1 MNKILTKKLFFFILF
16 SAALI
21 SCNTQSKKGAW
32 SKADKVLF
40 YKEMENTKDLD
51 NLGEDKT
58 KWIDCY
64 YEKSQKEFA
73 SFEEANNNLEGCK
86 KLAEICATEVIDQ
99 GSAIG
104 KWSDRDKKMYF
115 DEMNNTDLNQLGELK
130 NDYVNCY
137 LKKLE
142 NNFSSI
148 RKANMDST
156 RCEELAI
163 ECASELLPV
172 LSNQE

>member
-1 MNKILTKKLFFFILF
+1 MHLYKILILICSISIGSIF
-16 SAALI
+16 V

-86 KLAEICATEVIDQ
+86 KLAEICAIEVIDQ

-115 DEMNNTDLNQLGELK
+115 EEMNNTDLNQLGELK